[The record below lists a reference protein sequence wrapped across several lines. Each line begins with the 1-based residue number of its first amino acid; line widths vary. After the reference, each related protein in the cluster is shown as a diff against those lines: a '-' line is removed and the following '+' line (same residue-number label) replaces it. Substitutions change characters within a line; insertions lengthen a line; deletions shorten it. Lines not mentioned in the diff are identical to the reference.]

1 VSRVGA
7 DEPDELLKLADAA
20 MYTAKRRGG
29 GYHLE
34 GAVKVGW

>member
-20 MYTAKRRGG
+20 VYTAKRGGG